1 MPVNKIIISSSD
13 SKYFILLKELYLSL
27 KKQNIL
33 NEYDFAV
40 LNTGMNKN
48 QIDYL
53 RDNKIKVKDA
63 IWNTKVPSYKIL
75 GRDHL
80 KTQVARAF
88 LPDYFENYK
97 VYIWLDAD
105 LWINDLESFLLYE
118 KGALQNNLT
127 ITPQSDRA
135 YFNNAK
141 VEWFMNFPTKVKT
154 INFKNISKSVSKKLA
169 KKYQDIGFRTII
181 LPNEPA
187 DQLTGL
193 ALYSKLQAVTEDVM
207 DILDISLRSTMGGGI
222 SYLHN
227 DEETAGPYEKPGW
240 WSDTGPNCSTL
251 PSTGKKIVTLNNPT
265 WKSLDLDWDDGEEP
279 ETVIE
284 IKLEKKQEKTD
295 AIGENVV
302 EFKPNDKK

>member
-13 SKYFILLKELYLSL
+13 SKYFLLVKELYLSL
-27 KKQNIL
+27 MRHNIL

-169 KKYQDIGFRTII
+169 KKYAFYSTLNAGAFAISDSDEIWKCFQKNINLAAKKGRIFGTDQVALALSVHEDKIPTQFLPSYCNWMCEFHLPIFDEKI
-181 LPNEPA
+181 NKFLEPYLPNHPI
-187 DQLTGL
+187 GL
-193 ALYSKLQAVTEDVM
+193 VHLAGLD
-207 DILDISLRSTMGGGI
+207 DIR
-222 SYLHN
+222 
-227 DEETAGPYEKPGW
+227 
-240 WSDTGPNCSTL
+240 
-251 PSTGKKIVTLNNPT
+251 
-265 WKSLDLDWDDGEEP
+265 
-279 ETVIE
+279 
-284 IKLEKKQEKTD
+284 
-295 AIGENVV
+295 
-302 EFKPNDKK
+302 NDKKVLSNIKNTQGEVIQKSLRFNV

>member
-1 MPVNKIIISSSD
+1 MPVKKIIISSSD
-13 SKYFILLKELYLSL
+13 SKYFLLVKELYLSL
-27 KKQNIL
+27 RSQNIL

-53 RDNKIKVKDA
+53 RDNKIEVKDA

-141 VEWFMNFPTKVKT
+141 VEWFMNFPLKVKT
-154 INFKNISKSVSKKLA
+154 INFKNIRKSVSNKLA
-169 KKYQDIGFRTII
+169 KKYAFYSTLNAGAFAISDS
-181 LPNEPA
+181 NEIWKCFQKNINLA
-187 DQLTGL
+187 AKKGRIFGTDQVAL
-193 ALYSKLQAVTEDVM
+193 ALSVYEDKIPTQFLPSYCNWM
-207 DILDISLRSTMGGGI
+207 CDFHLPIFDEKINKFLEPYLPYHPIGLIHLAGLDDIRNDKNVLTNIKNIQGEVIQKSLRF
-222 SYLHN
+222 
-227 DEETAGPYEKPGW
+227 
-240 WSDTGPNCSTL
+240 
-251 PSTGKKIVTLNNPT
+251 
-265 WKSLDLDWDDGEEP
+265 
-279 ETVIE
+279 
-284 IKLEKKQEKTD
+284 
-295 AIGENVV
+295 NV
-302 EFKPNDKK
+302 

>member
-169 KKYQDIGFRTII
+169 KKYAFYSTLNAGAFAISDSDEIWKCFQKNINLAAKKGRIFGTDQVALALSVHEDKIPTQFLPSYCNWMCEFHLPIFDEKI
-181 LPNEPA
+181 NKFLEPYLPNHPI
-187 DQLTGL
+187 GL
-193 ALYSKLQAVTEDVM
+193 IHLAGLD
-207 DILDISLRSTMGGGI
+207 DIRNDKNVLSNIKNTQGEVIQKSLRF
-222 SYLHN
+222 
-227 DEETAGPYEKPGW
+227 
-240 WSDTGPNCSTL
+240 
-251 PSTGKKIVTLNNPT
+251 
-265 WKSLDLDWDDGEEP
+265 
-279 ETVIE
+279 
-284 IKLEKKQEKTD
+284 
-295 AIGENVV
+295 NV
-302 EFKPNDKK
+302 